1 MKHLLPL
8 LLVALVGIPFGQS
21 LDEGER
27 LEQYRARGHKWPIDE
42 FVPNTPGWRKINER
56 RIKQIQ
62 RVHGTNARYNG
73 WVQTL
78 SSALTAQN
86 FTENGWGLTRAP
98 AELVRELQQKIY
110 DNLETAPLEKDV
122 DVIENEMG
130 VQPLF
135 IPNQELNDKV
145 LRELKPMHEK
155 WAGVELEGAIAYGLR
170 LYQNTSRLLM
180 HVDKANTH
188 VISCILHIDHSEDSE
203 PWPIIIEDFQ
213 GNTNEV
219 ILEAGD
225 MLFYESSKCFH
236 GRPHTFK
243 GSWYS
248 SIFVH
253 YYPKYNWDKEHRT
266 LEAHYAVPPHWH
278 EEPTPPYDDDL
289 EQLVMVGT
297 SMKEPE
303 CENLWCGLKDSVK
316 WYGPAIEGEVITTG
330 WTKKVQD
337 DGTDG
342 GEL

>member
-1 MKHLLPL
+1 MRRILSALLI
-8 LLVALVGIPFGQS
+8 ASTISFGHS
-21 LDEGER
+21 LEEDKR
-27 LEQYRARGHKWPIDE
+27 LEEYSARGHKWPIEE
-42 FVPNTPGWRKINER
+42 FVPNTEGWRKINER
-56 RIKQIQ
+56 RIEQIQ
-62 RVHGTNARYNG
+62 RIPGSNARYNA

-78 SSALTAQN
+78 SSAITAKN

-98 AELVRELQQKIY
+98 AELVKELQQKIY

-253 YYPKYNWDKEHRT
+253 YYPKYDWDKQSRS
-266 LEAHYAVPPHWH
+266 LEAHYAVPPHWSQDL
-278 EEPTPPYDDDL
+278 PPPYDDDL
-289 EQLVMVGT
+289 EELVMVGT
-297 SMKEPE
+297 SMKEPQ
-303 CENLWCGLKDSVK
+303 CENSWCALKNSVK

-330 WTKKVQD
+330 WKMKTVEAA
-337 DGTDG
+337 TDG
-342 GEL
+342 EEL